1 LEFSLRNCSSL
12 HIKLYSSGL
21 IISGSTNRSCI
32 SIKILGNK
40 SKVKLNLLN
49 ILESIARPQFTY
61 SQLLKERPIIIEEI
75 KNYRINKIQNFANK
89 ARNQMF
95 YKNMQEYDIVLGSI
109 SDVESIDLRDLFDFA
124 LHNLVSEN
132 IRCLIAGDDLNF
144 FETQIRNYNFEQ
156 GSVCKSNVPK
166 KTNSNSLCFDKIVR
180 IRNNGRQNIARI
192 SYIKPITYNNLDA
205 QKVISGTV

>member
-144 FETQIRNYNFEQ
+144 LKHRLETTILNKVVYVSQTY
-156 GSVCKSNVPK
+156 PK
-166 KTNSNSLCFDKIVR
+166 KQTVIAFAS
-180 IRNNGRQNIARI
+180 IR
-192 SYIKPITYNNLDA
+192 
-205 QKVISGTV
+205 